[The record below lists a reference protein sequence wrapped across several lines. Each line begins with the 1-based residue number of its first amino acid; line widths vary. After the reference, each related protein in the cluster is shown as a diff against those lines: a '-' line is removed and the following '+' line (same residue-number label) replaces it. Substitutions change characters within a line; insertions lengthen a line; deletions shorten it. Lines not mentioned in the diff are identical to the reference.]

1 MVCEVQ
7 FKHRIQTYNYLYPQC
22 KLCDNSSSLAIDVC
36 LKPPAFVPL
45 QTRYSLSLTY
55 IVTLWFFYSRFRSSN
70 PDVSH
75 ASLPGAA
82 HHGILTYEHV
92 QQGVLHHGA
101 QHGHDNSGRPFNSRR
116 ALQD

>member
-1 MVCEVQ
+1 MVCEGQ
-7 FKHRIQTYNYLYPQC
+7 FKHRIQNYNYFYPQC

-36 LKPPAFVPL
+36 LKPPALVPL
-45 QTRYSLSLTY
+45 LTRYSLSLTY
-55 IVTLWFFYSRFRSSN
+55 IVTLLFFSSRFRSSN

-75 ASLPGAA
+75 ASLLGAA

-101 QHGHDNSGRPFNSRR
+101 RHGHDNSGRPFNSRG